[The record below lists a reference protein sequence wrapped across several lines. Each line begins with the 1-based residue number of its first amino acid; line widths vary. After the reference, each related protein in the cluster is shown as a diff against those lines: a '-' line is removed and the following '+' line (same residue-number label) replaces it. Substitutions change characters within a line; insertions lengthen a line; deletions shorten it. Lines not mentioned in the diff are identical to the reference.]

1 MMLDKLNK
9 KTKHCSQVLAWIG
22 GGMIILS
29 ALLVTVEVIIRKLF
43 NFSFGGA
50 DEIAGYAFGIATS
63 LSLSFALYER
73 AHIRVDAL
81 YNFMPKTIKIISD
94 FIGIILIVGF
104 ISVVSYMA
112 FLLVSDTVG
121 SNSHSITPLRVP
133 LVFPQLPWLLGWIA
147 CAFSGLIILMT
158 ALRALIKK
166 DLAHVQS
173 LIGVK
178 STDELIEDEAV
189 DQI

>member
-1 MMLDKLNK
+1 MLDKINK
-9 KTKHCSQVLAWIG
+9 KTKRYSQILAWIG

-29 ALLVTVEVIIRKLF
+29 ALLVTLEVILRKLL

-81 YNFMPKTIKIISD
+81 YNFMPRTIKIISD
-94 FIGIILIVGF
+94 FISIILIVSF
-104 ISVVSYMA
+104 IAVVSYMA
-112 FLLVSDTVG
+112 FLLLRDTIG
-121 SNSHSITPLRVP
+121 YNSHSITPLRVP
-133 LVFPQLPWLLGWIA
+133 LVYPQLPWFLGWVA
-147 CAFSGLIILMT
+147 CVLCGLIILMT
-158 ALRALIKK
+158 AVRALIKR
-166 DLAHVQS
+166 DLAQVQS
-173 LIGVK
+173 LIGIK